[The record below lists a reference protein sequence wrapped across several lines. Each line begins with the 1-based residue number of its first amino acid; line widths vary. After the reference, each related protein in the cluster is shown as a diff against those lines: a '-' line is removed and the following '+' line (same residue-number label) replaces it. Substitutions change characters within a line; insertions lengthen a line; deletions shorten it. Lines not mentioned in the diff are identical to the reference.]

1 VSRSIRLYLRDVIQ
15 SCSKISR
22 YTQGIT
28 IEAFVADERTYDAV
42 LLNLQI
48 VGEAVKQIPQE
59 FRDRYPETEWRKI
72 SGLRDILAHA
82 YFQIDIEIIWDVV
95 QNKLTPL
102 QAQVNK
108 ILETEFNDR
117 L

>member
-1 VSRSIRLYLRDVIQ
+1 MSRSIRLYLRDIIQ

-22 YTQGIT
+22 YTQDLT

-59 FRDRYPETEWRKI
+59 FRDYYPETEWRKI

-82 YFQIDIEIIWDVV
+82 YFQINIEIVWDVV

-102 QAQVNK
+102 QAQIRE
-108 ILETEFNDR
+108 ILEAEFDDH